1 MPIDPTPPGPGIMTA
16 TPEDKKLPQPEEA
29 GNGGPSS
36 TPDPRDGTSDVR
48 NWPALPSDTEVMAA
62 DVEDEDAD
70 PVVDTGPGIADGAN
84 TLP

>member
-1 MPIDPTPPGPGIMTA
+1 MPIDPTPPSVGIMTK

-29 GNGGPSS
+29 GNGQPE
-36 TPDPRDGTSDVR
+36 TAPHPQDTDVR
-48 NWPALPSDTEVMAA
+48 SRPEIPADTEETAA
-62 DVEDEDAD
+62 DIEDEEAD